1 MIPMYLTSDIGHVP
15 IIQTQLFMEQI
26 EQLKEE
32 VQNSNEALKYH
43 NHVARKINNNLISRL
58 MSPGFTNSKC

>member
-1 MIPMYLTSDIGHVP
+1 MIPTYLTSDIGHVP
-15 IIQTQLFMEQI
+15 IIQTQLFMGQI

-43 NHVARKINNNLISRL
+43 NHVARQTK
-58 MSPGFTNSKC
+58 NSNDY